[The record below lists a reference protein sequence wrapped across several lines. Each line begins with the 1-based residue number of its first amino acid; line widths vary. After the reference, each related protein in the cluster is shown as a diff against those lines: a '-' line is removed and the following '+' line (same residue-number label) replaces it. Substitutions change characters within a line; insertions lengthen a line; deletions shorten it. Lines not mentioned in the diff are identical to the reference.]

1 MDTTGGSGELRKELL
16 SIKEQL
22 SKLTNRFEILSS
34 EKKAEHP
41 ADVTLLSST
50 TTTSKKAL
58 PKSALPF
65 PPSNKLNLHSSVTQ
79 PGISTS

>member
-34 EKKAEHP
+34 EKKSDHP

-50 TTTSKKAL
+50 TTTSKKTL
-58 PKSALPF
+58 TKSALPF
-65 PPSNKLNLHSSVTQ
+65 PPSNKLTAPSSALQ